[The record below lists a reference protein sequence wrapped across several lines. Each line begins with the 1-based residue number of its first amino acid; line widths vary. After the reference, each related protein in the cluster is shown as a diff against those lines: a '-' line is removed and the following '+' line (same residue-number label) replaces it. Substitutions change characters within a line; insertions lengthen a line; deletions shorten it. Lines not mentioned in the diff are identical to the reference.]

1 MMAASERGKGQIML
15 SEEWLRVIQ
24 AEREREIEAAQRA
37 HEARSVTAHPGR
49 VRAWLIGHLAADR
62 GSVEVHAGTAPL
74 QPCAQPGRAA
84 TDPSA

>member
-24 AEREREIEAAQRA
+24 AEREREIEAARRA

-49 VRAWLIGHLAADR
+49 VRTWLTGHLAADR
-62 GSVEVHAGTAPL
+62 GSVEVLAGTAPL
-74 QPCAQPGRAA
+74 QPCAQPGRAV